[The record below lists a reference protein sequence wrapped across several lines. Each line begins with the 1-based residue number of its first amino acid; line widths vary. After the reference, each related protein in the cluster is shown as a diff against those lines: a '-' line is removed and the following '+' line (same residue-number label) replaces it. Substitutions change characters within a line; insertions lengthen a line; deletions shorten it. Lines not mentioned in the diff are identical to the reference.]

1 MAGKI
6 RHLSFDSGRYLAR
19 VSVPKEL
26 RIAVGKSELL
36 KALGADRRVALQRL
50 PLEVAKMQS
59 VIQSARDQANSKI
72 KRTPRRGQLMSPEQM
87 ARQHYADQTA
97 FDLELRNSDPR
108 YGSISSDDGQIAPLK
123 AAIIGKATNA
133 ELTAL
138 VGWIIAKFRAGGHTK
153 VVDHT
158 PEWRELA
165 RILANAELEFL
176 ARTME
181 RDEGDFSGKPSL
193 PALLETDKPIVAD
206 AQSARALQPDSLKP
220 LSALVETFTGE
231 RKASESTNRETAIAV
246 GMLEEVMG
254 EARPLYKI
262 TRQDI
267 HALKKTL
274 SELPSNAKKRF
285 PDHSMTEAIKANKAR
300 NKPFAV
306 LHPITINDKWL
317 ARIHTI
323 LGWCVR
329 NDLIPDNPA
338 TGIKVEAIADNASAP
353 RVNFS
358 PDDLTRIFGDKFY
371 DDEKETLGER
381 QWAMLISLFS
391 GVRASELAQMKLDS
405 FRTER
410 GIKILAVEED
420 TKTAGSQRIVPVHS
434 KLLELGLEQRVKAL
448 RRKGETHLFPE
459 WYAKGMAAKKEARKK
474 GGSTLNHYFPRFIPK
489 RFNDTYLPGV
499 GIHDDRKAWHCFRHT
514 FKTGLKRAGV
524 VKSMRDELAGHS
536 DSSAGAV
543 YEHEGSVE
551 AMRDAVEKLEFD
563 GFNL

>member
-1 MAGKI
+1 
-6 RHLSFDSGRYLAR
+6 
-19 VSVPKEL
+19 
-26 RIAVGKSELL
+26 
-36 KALGADRRVALQRL
+36 
-50 PLEVAKMQS
+50 
-59 VIQSARDQANSKI
+59 
-72 KRTPRRGQLMSPEQM
+72 M
-87 ARQHYADQTA
+87 ARAHYEAQIA
-97 FDLELRNSDPR
+97 FDEEIRNNDSRYANIGIDDTYVEALRR
-108 YGSISSDDGQIAPLK
+108 
-123 AAIIGKATNA
+123 ATTGATSNA
-133 ELTAL
+133 ELNSV
-138 VGWIIAKFRAGGHTK
+138 VGRIVRKFRQERHTA
-153 VVDHT
+153 VLDNT
-158 PEWRELA
+158 PEWRELG
-165 RILANAELEFL
+165 RILAGAELEYL
-176 ARTME
+176 SRVAE
-181 RDEGDFSGKPSL
+181 RDEGDFSGVPSL
-193 PALLETDKPIVAD
+193 PALAAAKPMTAD
-206 AQSARALQPDSLKP
+206 PQAARALQPDSLKP
-220 LSALVETFTGE
+220 LSSLVDTFTGE

-246 GMLEEVMG
+246 SMLEEVMG
-254 EARPLYKI
+254 EPRPLYKI

-274 SELPSNAKKRF
+274 SDLPSNYKKRF
-285 PDHSMTEAIKANKAR
+285 PDHLMAEAIKANKAR

-317 ARIHTI
+317 ARIHTM

-329 NDLIPDNPA
+329 NDLIPDNPSS
-338 TGIKVEAIADNASAP
+338 GIKAEAIADNASAP

-358 PDDLTRIFGDKFY
+358 PSDLTKIFGNKFY
-371 DDEKETLGER
+371 DDEKRTLRER

-410 GIKILAVEED
+410 GIKIFAVEED
-420 TKTAGSQRIVPVHS
+420 TKTAGSVRIVPVHS

-448 RRKGETHLFPE
+448 RRNGETHLFPE
-459 WYAKGMAAKKEARKK
+459 WYAKGMAAKKLARKK

-489 RFNDTYLPGV
+489 RFNDTYLPNV

-551 AMRDAVEKLEFD
+551 AMWDAVERLKFD
-563 GFNL
+563 GFEL